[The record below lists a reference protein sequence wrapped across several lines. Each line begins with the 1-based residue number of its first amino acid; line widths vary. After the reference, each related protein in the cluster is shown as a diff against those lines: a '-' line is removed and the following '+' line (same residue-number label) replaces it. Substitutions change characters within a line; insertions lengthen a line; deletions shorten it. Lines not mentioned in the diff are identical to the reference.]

1 MKMKNL
7 KVFNTMNELID
18 YLDENEVDT
27 LVGYAAFGLDLLDY
41 ARNNDNEIE
50 IGWDGGFIQIDEMGY
65 VVADFAIC

>member
-7 KVFNTMNELID
+7 KVFNTLNELID
-18 YLDENEVDT
+18 YLSENDVIT
-27 LVGYAAFGLDLLDY
+27 LVGDAAFGLDLLDY

-50 IGWDGGFIQIDEMGY
+50 IGNDGGFIQIDEMGY

>member
-1 MKMKNL
+1 MKNL

-18 YLDENEVDT
+18 YLSENDVLT
-27 LVGYAAFGLDLLDY
+27 LVGDAAFGLDLLDH
-41 ARNNDNEIE
+41 ARENNNEIE

>member
-1 MKMKNL
+1 MKNL
-7 KVFNTMNELID
+7 KVFNTLNELID
-18 YLDENEVDT
+18 YLDENEVIT

-41 ARNNDNEIE
+41 ARENDNEIE

>member
-1 MKMKNL
+1 MKNL

-18 YLDENEVDT
+18 YLYENEVIS
-27 LVGYAAFGLDLLDY
+27 LVGDAAFGLDLLDY

-50 IGWDGGFIQIDEMGY
+50 IGNDGGFIQIDEMGY

>member
-1 MKMKNL
+1 MTNL

-18 YLDENEVDT
+18 YLSENDVIT
-27 LVGYAAFGLDLLDY
+27 LVNDAAFGFDLLDY
-41 ARNNDNEIE
+41 ARDNGNEIE

>member
-1 MKMKNL
+1 MQSL

-18 YLDENEVDT
+18 YLSENDVLT
-27 LVGYAAFGLDLLDY
+27 LVGYAAFGLDLLDH
-41 ARNNDNEIE
+41 ARNNGNEIE